1 MRTGRALLVMM
12 LFCTAGWSGCGRND
26 PAVEP
31 PAVSVVEQSP
41 VPVELSYRQKAAIEL
56 IGAAGGEME
65 LDADGFP
72 VRIDLASD
80 RVFADEALVRAAL
93 EFPALKGLRLA
104 VSSVTDATLAEL
116 AALAN
121 LEELYLQDA
130 AIGDAGLADI
140 LSAMPNLRRL
150 TLRRLNGMTD
160 QALDAVVTCAQME
173 VLALVELNRITGAG
187 LDRLAGCLKLR
198 SLDLRNCGG
207 LSPED
212 LKRLSAI
219 KGLEEVKFGG
229 PAINDGIAEVII
241 GLPKVQSVTV
251 EDAEISPAFVD
262 TLASHAATAERVR
275 TLAFARCYG
284 VTDEAIHSLGKFSS
298 LETLSLRDIMVTG
311 SFLAGLNH
319 EGSNP
324 LPLKTLIA
332 ANAFLNDEAVA
343 SLPDVAPNLVR
354 LDLRG
359 NVGLSEGSTQVFQKL
374 KNLKELTLR

>member
-1 MRTGRALLVMM
+1 MRTGRAWLVMM
-12 LFCTAGWSGCGRND
+12 LFCTAGWSGCGRNN
-26 PAVEP
+26 PPVEP
-31 PAVSVVEQSP
+31 PAVSVAQETP
-41 VPVELSYRQKAAIEL
+41 ARAELSDPQKAAVEL
-56 IGAAGGEME
+56 IATAGGEME
-65 LDADGFP
+65 LDAAGFP

-80 RVFADEALVRAAL
+80 RVFADETLVRAAL
-93 EFPALKGLRLA
+93 EFPDLKGLRLA
-104 VSSVTDATLAEL
+104 LSSVPDATLAEL
-116 AALAN
+116 ESLAN

-160 QALDAVVTCAQME
+160 RALDAVVTCAQME

-284 VTDEAIHSLGKFSS
+284 VTDEALHSLGKFSS